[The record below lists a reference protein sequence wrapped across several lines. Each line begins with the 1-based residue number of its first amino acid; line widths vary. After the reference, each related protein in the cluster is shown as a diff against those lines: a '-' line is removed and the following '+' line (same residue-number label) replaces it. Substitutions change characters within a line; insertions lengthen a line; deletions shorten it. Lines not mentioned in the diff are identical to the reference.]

1 MHIYVNK
8 VKQIMDDNQ
17 RMMLAMRLQAMADA
31 LLLPVAGLTGLPPG
45 VVQGFVEGTTTG
57 AVDAGKAKGKKR
69 KASAYSKAYG
79 RAYKRLKKKHPRTKH
94 ATLVKRAHAEAKR
107 KRK

>member
-1 MHIYVNK
+1 
-8 VKQIMDDNQ
+8 MDDQQ
-17 RMMLAMRLQAMADA
+17 RMILAMRLQAMADA
-31 LLLPVAGLTGLPPG
+31 LLLPVATVTGLPPS
-45 VVQGFVEGTTTG
+45 VVQGFVDGTTTG
-57 AVDAGKAKGKKR
+57 AVDAAKTKGGRKR

>member
-1 MHIYVNK
+1 MNK
-8 VKQIMDDNQ
+8 LTLGDRIMDDNQ

-31 LLLPVAGLTGLPPG
+31 LLLPVAGLTGLPPA

-107 KRK
+107 SRK